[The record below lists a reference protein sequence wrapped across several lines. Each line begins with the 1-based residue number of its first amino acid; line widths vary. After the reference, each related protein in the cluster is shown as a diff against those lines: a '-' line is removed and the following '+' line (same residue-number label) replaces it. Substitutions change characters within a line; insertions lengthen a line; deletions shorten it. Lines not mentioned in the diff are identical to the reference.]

1 MVNQDKPAACGL
13 SVLPARPC
21 QGEKSMVVNEQH
33 TATDRVAIQT
43 INLTKKFEELYAVKQ
58 LNISVKAGELFAFLG
73 PNGAGKTTTIK
84 LLTGLLRA
92 TEGRAIVGGHDIQKE
107 PLQAKRLIGYIPDH
121 PYLYEKLSGRDFF
134 HFVGDLFEIPRDVQI
149 EKRDFFFELF
159 DLTPVADKL
168 IENYSHGMRQKL
180 VISVS
185 LMHSPAIII
194 VDEPMVGLD
203 PQSARTVKNLFLEQ
217 ARNGVT
223 VFFSTHTLSIA
234 EELADRIGIIH
245 KGELIFVGTLDEM
258 KQTVKRDGKLE
269 DLFLEITAS

>member
-1 MVNQDKPAACGL
+1 
-13 SVLPARPC
+13 
-21 QGEKSMVVNEQH
+21 
-33 TATDRVAIQT
+33 
-43 INLTKKFEELYAVKQ
+43 
-58 LNISVKAGELFAFLG
+58 
-73 PNGAGKTTTIK
+73 
-84 LLTGLLRA
+84 
-92 TEGRAIVGGHDIQKE
+92 
-107 PLQAKRLIGYIPDH
+107 
-121 PYLYEKLSGRDFF
+121 
-134 HFVGDLFEIPRDVQI
+134 
-149 EKRDFFFELF
+149 
-159 DLTPVADKL
+159 
-168 IENYSHGMRQKL
+168 MRQKL

-217 ARNGVT
+217 ARSGVT

-258 KQTVKRDGKLE
+258 KQAVKRDGKLE

>member
-1 MVNQDKPAACGL
+1 
-13 SVLPARPC
+13 
-21 QGEKSMVVNEQH
+21 MVVNRQR

-43 INLTKKFEELYAVKQ
+43 IDLTKKFEELYAVKQ

-149 EKRDFFFELF
+149 KKRDFFFELF
-159 DLTPVADKL
+159 DLTPVTDKL

-217 ARNGVT
+217 ARSGVT

>member
-1 MVNQDKPAACGL
+1 
-13 SVLPARPC
+13 
-21 QGEKSMVVNEQH
+21 MVVNQQH
-33 TATDRVAIQT
+33 AAMDRVAIQT
-43 INLTKKFEELYAVKQ
+43 IDLTKKFEELYAVKR

-149 EKRDFFFELF
+149 KKRGFFFELF

-217 ARNGVT
+217 ARSGVT

-258 KQTVKRDGKLE
+258 KQAVKRDGKLE